1 MSWTSTSC
9 TLFKVLSNE
18 EVINTILR
26 ELTEIYFCDTLKRP
40 TRSSA
45 AAKQIKQYMQEISR
59 TGCVFLG
66 EFPTVQGK
74 LDHDETTNGTSA
86 HIDPIP
92 SDDYRDKLTY
102 DEVHRQILQGKDTI
116 LSSYEILRIIASQV
130 VVYLL
135 ADLDHLWKEEEP
147 HAIPIAYFLRG
158 YSLSMDVFRS
168 ITEECKDKC
177 LEKDIDVIVSA
188 ADGEFLPLIVRG
200 RKGNPLTQHQLSK
213 DVWTEVSKLSKHQ
226 ILQKL
231 KDATKEYVFDMSR
244 LPNEPNCAMKPI
256 SLQSKNKTLSRIC
269 TPMKGWQRERKPQ
282 NNIVTTEE
290 NCEIEQMLES
300 EARQTEL
307 EEEQQIESNIFQMN
321 HISIDCV
328 EEENP
333 DVEVSTSGIQENK
346 PESLGSILSLCP
358 NAINEFLESLR
369 ASNETKWDQVII
381 SDLIQIRENSDSL
394 KQFTV
399 KELIILTNV
408 INANNTGLG
417 KLKTSGK
424 KKGKLISQLMNPPVN
439 EDPPTKKRKKTVPSL
454 QILSSRVITKRTYP
468 KKVMNIAF
476 CNFLWEDRVHEWKKN
491 ARVDD
496 KVPIF
501 GVDDEF
507 DP

>member
-1 MSWTSTSC
+1 
-9 TLFKVLSNE
+9 
-18 EVINTILR
+18 
-26 ELTEIYFCDTLKRP
+26 
-40 TRSSA
+40 
-45 AAKQIKQYMQEISR
+45 
-59 TGCVFLG
+59 
-66 EFPTVQGK
+66 
-74 LDHDETTNGTSA
+74 
-86 HIDPIP
+86 
-92 SDDYRDKLTY
+92 
-102 DEVHRQILQGKDTI
+102 
-116 LSSYEILRIIASQV
+116 
-130 VVYLL
+130 
-135 ADLDHLWKEEEP
+135 
-147 HAIPIAYFLRG
+147 
-158 YSLSMDVFRS
+158 MDVFRS

-307 EEEQQIESNIFQMN
+307 EEKQQIESNIFQMN